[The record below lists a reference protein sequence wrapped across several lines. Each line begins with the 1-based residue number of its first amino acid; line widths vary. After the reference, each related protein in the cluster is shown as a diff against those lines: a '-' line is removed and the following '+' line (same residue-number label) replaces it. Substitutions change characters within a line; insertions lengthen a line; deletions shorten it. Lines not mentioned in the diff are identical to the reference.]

1 MKNKIK
7 IFSPL
12 FFFPLTYIAGIA
24 ITEIFI
30 VFFLQYFYFLVT
42 TKKNLMIKNTISPLI
57 IFIVC
62 GLNAILKYPVN

>member
-1 MKNKIK
+1 MNTFFDKIK

-30 VFFLQYFYFLVT
+30 FFFL
-42 TKKNLMIKNTISPLI
+42 
-57 IFIVC
+57 IFSDFMYVFIDFDWIYIDLHRFTSMV
-62 GLNAILKYPVN
+62 IDSY

>member
-1 MKNKIK
+1 MKNSIK

-30 VFFLQYFYFLVT
+30 
-42 TKKNLMIKNTISPLI
+42 
-57 IFIVC
+57 FI
-62 GLNAILKYPVN
+62 LSTSQLYEY